1 MLRENFSLLLLE
13 RLALMTLI
21 MYLLL
26 QSYVVKRALGKTIV
40 AQNSIFIGIFGGIVG
55 ILGSHLGI
63 SYKGAIMNYRDMGV
77 IVAGIVGGF
86 PSGVIAG
93 LIAGIHRFFL
103 GGVSALPCMIGTIA
117 AGVITGAVSRGFGH
131 KVFNWWYTPVH
142 TAGVEFL
149 HLYIARIMI
158 SPPELARD
166 IVHVV
171 LFPMVV
177 ANVVGVMV
185 LNAMLR
191 NIEEFSQE
199 ASQNAIESLFPILEA
214 SLHLITSEASDAL
227 EGLCKE
233 IVRRTS
239 FDAVVLSE
247 SSGSNVYV
255 EGDRRL
261 TKIDDISQYI
271 EAAVASGKAR
281 KVLRRNPLRVS
292 SDDVSALVF
301 PLKGD
306 REVFGALALI
316 RHGPAGL
323 SEFDILFSKRLAQI
337 ISLVMYTSKISKELA
352 MANEARTKEFLAKI
366 SPHFLFNTLNTLRFF
381 TKRDVNVAVSMIDH
395 ISEMLRY
402 LLSEKR
408 DKVSV
413 ETEMAFVENYLQL
426 MKLRYGDNM
435 SYELMLECGN
445 VLIPPFVLQPLVEN
459 ALVHGRKNGTMF
471 VGVKVYQHNSRLVI
485 SVRDRGPGLSKNVK
499 WGTGLK
505 LIKERLENLYGDS
518 WKMRFI
524 NNDGLE
530 VKVVI
535 PMEVA
540 SNDQSGHCR

>member
-1 MLRENFSLLLLE
+1 
-13 RLALMTLI
+13 MTLI

-426 MKLRYGDNM
+426 MKLRYGDKM
-435 SYELMLECGN
+435 SYELRLECGN

-459 ALVHGRKNGTMF
+459 ALVHGRKNGTVF

>member
-1 MLRENFSLLLLE
+1 LLRENFSLLLLE

-103 GGVSALPCMIGTIA
+103 GGVSALPCMIGTVA

-426 MKLRYGDNM
+426 MKLRYGDKM

-540 SNDQSGHCR
+540 SND

>member
-103 GGVSALPCMIGTIA
+103 GGVSALPCMIGTVA

-426 MKLRYGDNM
+426 MKLRYGDKM

-540 SNDQSGHCR
+540 SND